1 MKLLNTYEEK
11 EEAEVAYMKIKGEKR
26 LASERDD
33 TQTIYNLFGDPTW
46 VNFYSL
52 NMFDLKELENI
63 IRIRANGDNFDV
75 KRHGEI
81 IKILHYVAKN
91 FCLDIPKHWL

>member
-46 VNFYSL
+46 ANFYNL

-63 IRIRANGDNFDV
+63 IRIRANGDSFDV

-81 IKILHYVAKN
+81 IKMLNYVAKN

>member
-11 EEAEVAYMKIKGEKR
+11 EEADLAYMKIKGEKR

-33 TQTIYNLFGDPTW
+33 TLTIYNLFGEPTW
-46 VNFYSL
+46 ANFYSL

-63 IRIRANGDNFDV
+63 IKIRANGDSFDA
-75 KRHGEI
+75 KRHEEI
-81 IKILHYVAKN
+81 INLLNYVAKN
-91 FCLDIPKHWL
+91 FSLDIPEHWL